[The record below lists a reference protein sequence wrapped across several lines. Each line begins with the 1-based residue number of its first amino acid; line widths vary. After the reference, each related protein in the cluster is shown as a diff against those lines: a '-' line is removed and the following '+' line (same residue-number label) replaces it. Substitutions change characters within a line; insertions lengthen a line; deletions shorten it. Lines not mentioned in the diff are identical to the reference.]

1 MHMNAAMRHLTV
13 RNVPAELAHAL
24 VAEKTRR
31 GESLNKTVIDLLRRS
46 LGLVPDA
53 PYDNGL
59 GRLAGDW
66 SEADLREFEGSTK
79 MFNQIDEELWR

>member
-1 MHMNAAMRHLTV
+1 MNASIRHLTV

-24 VAEKTRR
+24 LAEKTRR

-66 SEADLREFEGSTK
+66 SETDLREFERNTK
-79 MFNQIDEELWR
+79 MFDQIDEEPWR

>member
-1 MHMNAAMRHLTV
+1 MNASMRHLTV

-24 VAEKTRR
+24 VAEKTRC

-53 PYDNGL
+53 PYENGL

-66 SEADLREFEGSTK
+66 SEADLQDFETNTK
-79 MFNQIDEELWR
+79 MFDQIDEELWR

>member
-1 MHMNAAMRHLTV
+1 MHMNASIRHLTV

-24 VAEKTRR
+24 LAEKARR
-31 GESLNKTVIDLLRRS
+31 GESMNKTVIDLLRRS

-53 PYDNGL
+53 PYQNGL

-66 SEADLREFEGSTK
+66 SDADLREFEGNTK
-79 MFNQIDEELWR
+79 MFDQIDEELWR